1 MEIEKA
7 IETLRD
13 VVDCNIVPYPPDF
26 KEAVRMG
33 ADALQR
39 QINESDRWRKETGY
53 DRNFGEQQ
61 RRYSPDPRD

>member
-26 KEAVRMG
+26 KEAVSMGKNALVYLKRM
-33 ADALQR
+33 ADT
-39 QINESDRWRKETGY
+39 ESKRSELYKRLDVERRKY
-53 DRNFGEQQ
+53 V
-61 RRYSPDPRD
+61 PDPRD